1 LKRKLCNL
9 LCFIFLLN
17 TILFNFQSKNT
28 FANELYN
35 PNDNEVIIFIPG
47 IMGTELYYDSEKVW
61 LPSTK
66 SLKSIL
72 KGSASLICD
81 KDGTPLLTDVKL
93 GSPLA
98 DSSTL
103 LKEAL
108 ENTDKYKVLLFGYD
122 WRIDN
127 SINADRLKEF
137 IDTNTAKDQKVSIIA
152 YSMGGLVTAKYIA
165 NGNTEKINKYIS
177 IGVPYLGA
185 PKAFYMLETGNVD
198 GFSSKIL
205 NKTIKYEIS
214 NMQTLYQLLPTKQY
228 LDNKN
233 NYYIS
238 TNIITSTKSSK
249 ESTKALI
256 KSFDETQNFI
266 IDRKLSPHAKDHLK
280 KAEDFHK
287 SLEPILFK
295 DKYAL
300 DCIDS
305 YFIIGNGQADTI
317 EKIEEQFEMKN
328 SITKFKKCIISSD
341 SEGDGTVPVYS
352 ANIGGRANPTKTF
365 FVSEEHSKLCNNENV
380 INQVLSILE

>member
-1 LKRKLCNL
+1 LKKIFCNF
-9 LCFIFLLN
+9 LCFLF
-17 TILFNFQSKNT
+17 LFNTVLFNSQIKNT
-28 FANELYN
+28 FAKSLNKT
-35 PNDNEVIIFIPG
+35 NDKEVIIFIPG
-47 IMGTELYYDSEKVW
+47 IMGTELYYDSERVW

-66 SLKSIL
+66 SVKSIL
-72 KGSASLICD
+72 KSSAALICD
-81 KDGTPLLTDVKL
+81 KYGTPLLKDVQIDA
-93 GSPLA
+93 PLA
-98 DSSTL
+98 DCSTL

-108 ENTDKYKVLLFGYD
+108 ENTDNYKVLLFGYD

-137 IDTNTAKDQKVSIIA
+137 IDINTAKDQKVSIIA

-238 TNIITSTKSSK
+238 TNIITSTNSSK

-256 KSFDETQNFI
+256 KSFDETRNFI
-266 IDRKLSPHAKDHLK
+266 IARKLSPNAKDHLK

-300 DCIDS
+300 DCVDS

-317 EKIEEQFEMKN
+317 GKIEEQFEIKN
-328 SITKFKKCIISSD
+328 SIPKFKNCIISSN
-341 SEGDGTVPVYS
+341 SQGDGTVPLYS
-352 ANIGGRANPTKTF
+352 ANIGGRTNPKKTF
-365 FVSEEHSKLCNNENV
+365 FVSEEHSELCNNENV
-380 INQVLSILE
+380 INQILSIIK

>member
-1 LKRKLCNL
+1 MKRKLCNL
-9 LCFIFLLN
+9 LCFVFLLN
-17 TILFNFQSKNT
+17 TVLLNFQIKNT
-28 FANELYN
+28 FANELYK
-35 PNDNEVIIFIPG
+35 PNDKEVVIFIPG

-81 KDGTPLLTDVKL
+81 KDGTPLLTDVQI

-103 LKEAL
+103 LKETL

-137 IDTNTAKDQKVSIIA
+137 IDINTANDQKVSIIA

-185 PKAFYMLETGNVD
+185 PKAFYMLETGDVD

-214 NMQTLYQLLPTKQY
+214 NMQPLYQLLPTKQY
-228 LDNKN
+228 FDNKN

-238 TNIITSTKSSK
+238 TNIITNTKSSK
-249 ESTKALI
+249 ESTKLLI
-256 KSFDETQNFI
+256 KSFSETENFI
-266 IDRKLSPHAKDHLK
+266 IYRKFSPHSKDHLK

-287 SLEPILFK
+287 SLETILFK

-305 YFIIGNGQADTI
+305 YFIIGNGQAGTI
-317 EKIEEQFEMKN
+317 ERIEEKFEMKN
-328 SITKFKKCIISSD
+328 SIPKFKNCIISSN
-341 SEGDGTVPVYS
+341 SQGDGTVPVYS
-352 ANIGGRANPTKTF
+352 ANVGGRTNPKKTF
-365 FVSEEHSKLCNNENV
+365 FVSEEHSELCNNENV
-380 INQVLSILE
+380 INQVLNILK